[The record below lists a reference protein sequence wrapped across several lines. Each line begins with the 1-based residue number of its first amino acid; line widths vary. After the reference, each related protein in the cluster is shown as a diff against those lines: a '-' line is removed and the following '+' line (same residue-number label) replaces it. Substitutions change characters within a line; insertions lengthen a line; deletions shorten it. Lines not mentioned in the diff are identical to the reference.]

1 MSDQKRIIEINGVK
15 FEVDTRQMKRVDRFR
30 VGDRVKVL
38 TEKYGD
44 TFEVHSGVI
53 VGFTLFE
60 KLPTATVV
68 YLDISY
74 SETKLIFLSYNSKSK
89 DVEIAADYDE
99 TLQVNKG
106 DVLARLDNEVENK
119 KQEIEE
125 IERKKAY
132 FLKHFEMYF
141 SDIKDKK

>member
-1 MSDQKRIIEINGVK
+1 MNEEKRLIEINGVK

-38 TEKYGD
+38 TKKYTD

-74 SETKLIFLSYNSKSK
+74 SETKLVFLSYNSESK
-89 DVEIAADYDE
+89 DVEIAGDYDE
-99 TLQVNKG
+99 TLQINKG
-106 DVLARLDNEVENK
+106 EVVAQLDDEIKKK

-132 FLKHFEMYF
+132 FLKHFTMYF
-141 SDIKDKK
+141 SDIK

>member
-1 MSDQKRIIEINGVK
+1 MNEEKRIIEINGVK
-15 FEVDTRQMKRVDRFR
+15 FEADMRNMKRVDRFR
-30 VGDRVKVL
+30 VGDKVKVL
-38 TEKYGD
+38 IKKYSD

-74 SETKLIFLSYNSKSK
+74 SETKLVFLSYNSESK

-99 TLQVNKG
+99 TLQINKG
-106 DVLARLDNEVENK
+106 DVVARLNNEIEKK

-141 SDIKDKK
+141 SDIKEKK